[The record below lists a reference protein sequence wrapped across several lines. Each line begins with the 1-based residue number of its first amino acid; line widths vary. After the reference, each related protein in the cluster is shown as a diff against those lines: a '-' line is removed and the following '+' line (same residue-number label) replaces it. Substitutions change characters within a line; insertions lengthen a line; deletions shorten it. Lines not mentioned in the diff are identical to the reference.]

1 MYKHYKIMKIIAAI
15 LMTIIV
21 FKGVEGYSIR
31 IRNNN
36 YLNQYQGVNNK

>member
-1 MYKHYKIMKIIAAI
+1 MVNNYKMMKIIATI